1 MTSVRSL
8 LSSHMRQP
16 EMQLERVRRCV
27 LACAALFGVGTAACG
42 SVVGGS
48 GPGDAAVDGG
58 KTGILLDAAVVD
70 GPPPDAPPPM
80 LCVAPASTPP
90 ASFRINLFTTADGRS
105 GPDSSCAKVG
115 SSFTTTNPQSI
126 SCRRYGGEVRDSAGN
141 YNHWWLWTQLD
152 QPAGQHAWISAYYI
166 KNEGNDEA
174 YDINTHQNIAA
185 CP

>member
-1 MTSVRSL
+1 
-8 LSSHMRQP
+8 
-16 EMQLERVRRCV
+16 MQFERVRRCV
-27 LACAALFGVGTAACG
+27 LACAALVGGLAACG
-42 SVVGGS
+42 SVVGGG
-48 GPGDAAVDGG
+48 GPGDAAVDSG
-58 KTGILLDAAVVD
+58 KTGILLDAAIVD
-70 GPPPDAPPPM
+70 GPPADAAPM
-80 LCVAPASTPP
+80 LCVPPASTPP
-90 ASFRINLFTTADGRS
+90 ANFHINLFTTADGHT

-141 YNHWWLWTQLD
+141 FNHWWLWTQLD